1 MTDKKIPGA
10 GTPGKN
16 YMGKNL
22 QSQSYNKINTI
33 AILREISNQP
43 NHPIVRVLAMY
54 FALKGELNAN

>member
-1 MTDKKIPGA
+1 MLDKKIPGA

-43 NHPIVRVLAMY
+43 NHPIVRVLAVY

>member
-1 MTDKKIPGA
+1 MLDKKIPGA

-16 YMGKNL
+16 YMKKNL

-43 NHPIVRVLAMY
+43 HHPIVRVLAVY

>member
-1 MTDKKIPGA
+1 MSDKKIPGA

-43 NHPIVRVLAMY
+43 NHPIVRVLAVY